1 MHGRIL
7 TKSALAAAAVALSVG
22 GFAQGAQ
29 AQQQQ
34 FVSIGT
40 GGVTGVY
47 YPVGGAICRLMNQTR
62 RDHGIR
68 CSVESTGGSVYNV
81 NAIRG
86 GDLDFGVVQSDV
98 QYQAYNGEGRFAEQ
112 GAQENLRALFS
123 LHPEPFNV
131 LARAEA
137 GIETFDDLEGKR
149 VNIGNPGSGQ
159 RAIMDVLMERKGWT
173 NDTFALAS
181 ELAPAEQSAALC
193 DNNIDAFVYSVGH
206 PNGSIQE
213 ATATCDAVLVD
224 VTGPE
229 VDALVDEFPYYFK
242 AEVPGGLYPGNEEPT
257 QTFGVGATFVSST
270 DVSEEAVYTLVKSV
284 FDNFEDFKALHPA
297 LAVLEPEIMI
307 SSGLSAPLHPGAE
320 RYYRERGWLQ

>member
-1 MHGRIL
+1 MSK
-7 TKSALAAAAVALSVG
+7 TALAAAALALSVG
-22 GFAQGAQ
+22 GLSAGAQ
-29 AQQQQ
+29 AQDQQ
-34 FVSIGT
+34 FISIGT

-47 YPVGGAICRLMNQTR
+47 YPAGGAICRLVNQTR
-62 RDHGIR
+62 REHGIR

-86 GDLDFGVVQSDV
+86 GDLEFGVAQSDV

-112 GAQENLRALFS
+112 GPQENLRAVFS

-159 RAIMDVLMERKGWT
+159 RAIMDILMERKGWT

-213 ATATCDAVLVD
+213 ATATCDAKLVD
-224 VTGPE
+224 VTGE
-229 VDALVDEFPYYFK
+229 VVDTLVDEFPYYFT

-257 QTFGVGATFVSST
+257 STFGVGATLVTSA
-270 DVSEEAVYTLVKSV
+270 DVSEEAVYTLAKSV
-284 FDNFEDFKALHPA
+284 FENFDNFTGLHPA
-297 LAVLEPEIMI
+297 LANLQPEIMI

>member
-1 MHGRIL
+1 MHAQFAL
-7 TKSALAAAAVALSVG
+7 KSTLAAATMALALG
-22 GFAQGAQ
+22 GASTGAI

-68 CSVESTGGSVYNV
+68 CSVESTGGSVFNV

-98 QYQAYNGEGRFAEQ
+98 QYQAFNGEGRFAEQ
-112 GAQENLRALFS
+112 GAQENLRAVFS
-123 LHPEPFNV
+123 LHPEPFTLV
-131 LARAEA
+131 ARAGA
-137 GIETFDDLEGKR
+137 GIAGFDDLEGKR

-159 RAIMDVLMERKGWT
+159 RALMDILMERKGWT
-173 NDTFALAS
+173 AGTFALAS
-181 ELAPAEQSAALC
+181 ELAPAEQAQALC
-193 DNNIDAFVYSVGH
+193 DNNVDAFVYSVGH

-213 ATATCDAVLVD
+213 AASSCDAVLVD

-229 VDALVDEFPYYFK
+229 VDALVEEFPFYFT
-242 AEVPGGLYPGNEEPT
+242 AEIPGGMYRGT
-257 QTFGVGATFVSST
+257 DDTTTTFGVGATFVASAE
-270 DVSEEAVYTLVKSV
+270 VPEEAVYTLVKSV
-284 FDNFEDFKALHPA
+284 FDNFDSFIGLHPA
-297 LAVLEPEIMI
+297 LANLEPETMI
-307 SSGLSAPLHPGAE
+307 EAGLSAPLHPGAE
-320 RYYRERGWLQ
+320 RYYRERGWMQ

>member
-1 MHGRIL
+1 MHAKL
-7 TKSALAAAAVALSVG
+7 ALKSTLAAATMALALG
-22 GFAQGAQ
+22 GASTGAIAQD
-29 AQQQQ
+29 QQ

-86 GDLDFGVVQSDV
+86 GDLDFGVAQSDV
-98 QYQAYNGEGRFAEQ
+98 QYLAYNGEGQFADQ
-112 GAQENLRALFS
+112 GAQESLRSVFS

-159 RAIMDVLMERKGWT
+159 RAIMDILMERKGWT
-173 NDTFALAS
+173 NGTFALAS

-224 VTGPE
+224 VTGDY
-229 VDALVDEFPYYFK
+229 VDALVEEFPYYFK
-242 AEVPGGLYPGNEEPT
+242 AEVPGGLYPGTDEPT
-257 QTFGVGATFVSST
+257 QTFGVGATFVTSA
-270 DVSEEAVYTLVKSV
+270 DVSEDAVYTLVKSV
-284 FDNFEDFKALHPA
+284 FDNFDDFTALHPA
-297 LAVLEPEIMI
+297 LATLDPETMI